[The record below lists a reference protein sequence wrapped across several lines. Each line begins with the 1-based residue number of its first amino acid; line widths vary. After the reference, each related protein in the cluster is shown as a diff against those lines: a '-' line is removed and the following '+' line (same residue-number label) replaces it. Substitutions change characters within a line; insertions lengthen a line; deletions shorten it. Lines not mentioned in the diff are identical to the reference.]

1 MSNTIS
7 TALNMAPLPVTVSN
21 STPVVIPP
29 ADANNDFD
37 FARTNMY
44 DAIVKGQ
51 DALDELVGIAKQ
63 NQQARTFEVVST
75 LINTL
80 VSANKELVDLHKKHK
95 DLMKSDEP
103 SGKTNINNNLVISAA
118 DLLNMLKNKSN
129 EQQ

>member
-7 TALNMAPLPVTVSN
+7 TALNLAPLPISTSN
-21 STPVVIPP
+21 STPLVIPP
-29 ADANNDFD
+29 TSVENDFE

-44 DAIVKGQ
+44 DAIVKGA

-95 DLMKSDEP
+95 ELTKEDTP
-103 SGKTNINNNLVISAA
+103 VNKTNINNNLVVSAS
-118 DLLNMLKNKSN
+118 DLLDMLKKKAN
-129 EQQ
+129 E

>member
-7 TALNMAPLPVTVSN
+7 TALNMAPLPVTTSN
-21 STPVVIPP
+21 STPVVVPP
-29 ADANNDFD
+29 TSVENDFE

-44 DAIVKGQ
+44 DAIVKGA

-63 NQQARTFEVVST
+63 TQQARSFEVVST

-95 DLMKSDEP
+95 ELTKDDEP
-103 SGKTNINNNLVISAA
+103 VNKTTVNNNLVLSTA
-118 DLLNMLKNKSN
+118 DLLDMLKKKAN
-129 EQQ
+129 E

>member
-7 TALNMAPLPVTVSN
+7 TALNMAPMPVSASN

-29 ADANNDFD
+29 TSVENDFE

-44 DAIVKGQ
+44 DAIVQGQ

-95 DLMKSDEP
+95 DLTKEETPAS
-103 SGKTNINNNLVISAA
+103 KTNINNNLVLSAA
-118 DLLNMLKNKSN
+118 DLLDMLKKKAN
-129 EQQ
+129 E

>member
-7 TALNMAPLPVTVSN
+7 TALNMAPMPVAASN
-21 STPVVIPP
+21 SVPVVIPP
-29 ADANNDFD
+29 TSVENDFE

-80 VSANKELVDLHKKHK
+80 VSANKELVELHKKHK
-95 DLMKSDEP
+95 DLTKEDVP
-103 SGKTNINNNLVISAA
+103 DNKTNINNNLVLSAS
-118 DLLNMLKNKSN
+118 DLLDMLKKKAN
-129 EQQ
+129 E

>member
-7 TALNMAPLPVTVSN
+7 TALNMAPLPVTQAN
-21 STPVVIPP
+21 STPVVVPP
-29 ADANNDFD
+29 PDLNNDFE

-63 NQQARTFEVVST
+63 NQQARTFEVLST

-80 VSANKELVDLHKKHK
+80 VSANKELVELHKKHK
-95 DLMKSDEP
+95 DLTKDDAP
-103 SGKTNINNNLVISAA
+103 VNKTNINNNLVVSAA
-118 DLLNMLKNKSN
+118 DLLDMLKKKAN
-129 EQQ
+129 E

>member
-7 TALNMAPLPVTVSN
+7 TALNMSPLPVSTTP
-21 STPVVIPP
+21 STPVVVPEP
-29 ADANNDFD
+29 SVQNDFE

-80 VSANKELVDLHKKHK
+80 VSANKELMELHKKHK
-95 DLMKSDEP
+95 DLTKDDVP
-103 SGKTNINNNLVISAA
+103 VNKTNINNNLVVSAA
-118 DLLNMLKNKSN
+118 DLLNMLKKKAN
-129 EQQ
+129 E

>member
-7 TALNMAPLPVTVSN
+7 TALNMAPLPVAASN
-21 STPVVIPP
+21 STPVVVPP
-29 ADANNDFD
+29 PDVSTDFE

-80 VSANKELVDLHKKHK
+80 VSANKELIELHKKHK
-95 DLMKSDEP
+95 ELTKEDVP
-103 SGKTNINNNLVISAA
+103 ANKTNINNNLVVSAS
-118 DLLNMLKNKSN
+118 DLLDMLKKKSN
-129 EQQ
+129 EQ